1 MCRLGS
7 FVRSVRATVSLF
19 LVLAAAAAW
28 AQPSPAAAPQRANA
42 PAPQASTAQPDQP
55 TVTPDAKADNALLAK
70 TSRLYYST
78 RTAGLDGFDCQVH
91 PDWHT
96 LFTSASKGAPIAED
110 DARILILKPVK
121 ITVHAHMSGPSTLE
135 WVRTPDP
142 DKPLDADSSLLLDRM
157 HEATEQAMQG
167 FLQFWTPFVDG
178 SVVPASSEGLKV
190 TRSPS
195 DFTIQ
200 GEQNG
205 AQVVEIFSNEM
216 ILQQFNVMTGGVSIR
231 FAPSYQSTEKGLLVN
246 HFDAAIEPVGEA
258 SAHAQ
263 VMHVQVLYA
272 TVDGLPIPSNLNMEV
287 VGTGTFSMAMDGCH
301 TNQASK

>member
-1 MCRLGS
+1 M
-7 FVRSVRATVSLF
+7 ASLF
-19 LVLAAAAAW
+19 LVFAVTAAW
-28 AQPSPAAAPQRANA
+28 AQSTPAAVPQSAT
-42 PAPQASTAQPDQP
+42 PAPQAATAQPDQP
-55 TVTPDAKADNALLAK
+55 TVTPDAKADDELLTK

-91 PDWHT
+91 PDWHA
-96 LFTSASKGAPIAED
+96 LFTSASKGAAIAED

-121 ITVHAHMSGPSTLE
+121 VTVHARMNGQSTLE

-142 DKPLDADSSLLLDRM
+142 EKPLDSDSSILLDRM

-167 FLQFWTPFVDG
+167 FLQFWIPFVDG
-178 SVVPASSEGLKV
+178 SVVPASSAGLKV
-190 TRSPS
+190 TRSAS

-205 AQVVEIFSNEM
+205 TQVTEIFSNEM
-216 ILQQFNVMTGGVSIR
+216 ILQHFNVITSGVSIR

-246 HFDAAIEPVGEA
+246 HFDANIEPVGQGSETR
-258 SAHAQ
+258 Q

-272 TVDGLPIPSNLNMEV
+272 TLDGVFIPSNLNMEV
-287 VGTGTFSMAMDGCH
+287 VGTGTFNMAMDGCR
-301 TNQASK
+301 TIQGSK